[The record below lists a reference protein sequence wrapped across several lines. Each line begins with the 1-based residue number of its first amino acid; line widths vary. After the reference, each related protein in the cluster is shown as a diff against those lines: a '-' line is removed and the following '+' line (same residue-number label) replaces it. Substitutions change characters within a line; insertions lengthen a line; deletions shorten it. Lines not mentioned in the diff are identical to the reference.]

1 VELVLRTLF
10 VFAILWLFFRIAGK
24 RALTKIT
31 TFDFVVLLIISE
43 STQQALVGHDF
54 SVTGA
59 LTVVATFLLLDIGLS
74 LLKQRSTKAGKVLDG
89 VPVVILEN
97 GRLLRDRM
105 EKERVD
111 ESEILMAARER
122 LGLERL
128 DQIQYAILEQDGE
141 ITVTPWPEPTTPR
154 PAPAGGP

>member
-1 VELVLRTLF
+1 MELVLRT
-10 VFAILWLFFRIAGK
+10 VGIFAVLWLFFRIAGK
-24 RALTKIT
+24 RVLARIT

-43 STQQALVGHDF
+43 STQQALVGQDY

-74 LLKQRSTKAGKVLDG
+74 LLKQRSAKAAKVLDG
-89 VPVVILEN
+89 VPVVIVEN
-97 GRLLRDRM
+97 GILHRDRM

-111 ESEILMAARER
+111 ETEILMAARER

-128 DQIQYAILEQDGE
+128 EQIQYAILEQDGA
-141 ITVTPWPEPTTPR
+141 ITVTPWPR
-154 PAPAGGP
+154 PDGNKPAASS